1 MQVLLAASPPAST
14 ARRMAA
20 SQTRRPAPR
29 QRRRKSVLSSSGG
42 EGRREEASPATNDF
56 SLPPAP
62 DRFAPCL
69 AVSKSQPARHRR
81 RQRFAALDMKPTPRP
96 AKSRGLRSPGA
107 TDSVRWAWQAT
118 APTHGTWPAPGA
130 PDSPAFHFVP
140 LRYAPVGTALRRTP
154 TAPPKCPAAA
164 ALPPSAER
172 DASLRLRCP
181 PLRENRRD
189 RRFPRPAHHR
199 A

>member
-1 MQVLLAASPPAST
+1 VQVLLAASPPAST
-14 ARRMAA
+14 ARRLAT
-20 SQTRRPAPR
+20 SQTRQPAPR

-42 EGRREEASPATNDF
+42 EAQGGAASPINDF

-69 AVSKSQPARHRR
+69 AVSKVQPARHRR

-118 APTHGTWPAPGA
+118 APTHGTCLGPKGA
-130 PDSPAFHFVP
+130 
-140 LRYAPVGTALRRTP
+140 
-154 TAPPKCPAAA
+154 
-164 ALPPSAER
+164 
-172 DASLRLRCP
+172 
-181 PLRENRRD
+181 
-189 RRFPRPAHHR
+189 
-199 A
+199 